1 MDIKNLLH
9 AINELTEQ
17 LKAANRIIAICDS
30 GFHKG
35 LIYAYPEYG
44 AECRLY
50 VGEEIIREV
59 AINEKQKYE
68 AELAVLCDA
77 KKTAER
83 VIAGLLPDNNI
94 SA

>member
-9 AINELTEQ
+9 AINQLTEQ
-17 LKAANRIIAICDS
+17 LKAANRIIEICD
-30 GFHKG
+30 GDFHKG
-35 LIYAYPEYG
+35 VIYAHPERG

-50 VGEEIIREV
+50 IGKEIIREA

-68 AELAVLCDA
+68 AKLAVLCDA

>member
-17 LKAANRIIAICDS
+17 LEAANRIIEICGGD
-30 GFHKG
+30 FHKG
-35 LIYAYPEYG
+35 LIYADPMQG
-44 AECRLY
+44 RECRLY
-50 VGEEIIREV
+50 VGKEIIREV
-59 AINEKQKYE
+59 AIKEKQKYE

-83 VIAGLLPDNNI
+83 VISGLLPDNNI